1 MTLTFQIN
9 YRTEYGQT
17 LCVIETRESI
27 LGWTEK
33 TPLLLSCHGA
43 DFWTATIPV
52 SDFPDVIEY
61 KYAIRLQ
68 DGGFIYEA
76 GNPRTLQ
83 ARAADKKV
91 VVRDFWQAID
101 YEKSFYTTA
110 FLKSLFMRQK
120 PQKAKGS
127 QG

>member
-52 SDFPDVIEY
+52 SDFP
-61 KYAIRLQ
+61 A
-68 DGGFIYEA
+68 
-76 GNPRTLQ
+76 
-83 ARAADKKV
+83 
-91 VVRDFWQAID
+91 
-101 YEKSFYTTA
+101 
-110 FLKSLFMRQK
+110 
-120 PQKAKGS
+120 
-127 QG
+127 